1 MATLKFETSEV
12 RKLVDHAKASPQHSA
27 TFANLLDKR
36 FAKAGAVPNA
46 HGLYKSHDMDLTKI
60 PAALILVK
68 DSGIYLMSN
77 GVPDLPGTSNRN
89 YVVYAET
96 YGADADYHH
105 IRRAAGGDDFAEALT
120 LEMFK
125 NPLAQAEKLGKGFVC
140 IQLTTNYIRVT
151 Y

>member
-1 MATLKFETSEV
+1 
-12 RKLVDHAKASPQHSA
+12 
-27 TFANLLDKR
+27 
-36 FAKAGAVPNA
+36 
-46 HGLYKSHDMDLTKI
+46 
-60 PAALILVK
+60 
-68 DSGIYLMSN
+68 
-77 GVPDLPGTSNRN
+77 VPDLPGTSNRN